1 MATSRVDGV
10 KAPLH
15 EGTPRS
21 HPSKVSALENIEGSK
36 KFRRAHNSG
45 KEFCRGVPVN
55 NKRRFAVYMFPSV
68 WANFEDLRET
78 R

>member
-1 MATSRVDGV
+1 MDTSRLNEMKTPQHD
-10 KAPLH
+10 
-15 EGTPRS
+15 GTPRS
-21 HPSKVSALENIEGSK
+21 HPSKVSTEENIEGSK
-36 KFRRAHNSG
+36 KLSRAHSSG
-45 KEFCRGVPVN
+45 SEFWRGVPVN